1 MSVLTVKGFK
11 KVNEFLDSEVLT
23 TQDLTRLENMVLDSQ
38 GLKATKRG
46 GFSFFNS
53 NNIGNSINKMFDV
66 VSNGSNL
73 LLAFT
78 GSALYKSINGT
89 GIWSLVKSTL
99 AGTKCRMSAY
109 NGKFYF
115 SGNSLFVTDGT
126 NNWGVGINAPNLST
140 LTSEKVP
147 IGGNLQNLTPN
158 AKYKWCLVYVTDT
171 GEMSYPSTAFTFYIN
186 ATNNNSTDGSYQAIQ
201 FKNLP
206 VSSDS
211 RVVGRLLYRTQADGE
226 IFYLLTRL
234 DNTTTSFLDWYPD
247 TKLDLSKQ
255 LELPGVPSSAV
266 YSCIH
271 KERLFLANLVYANT
285 VTQPT
290 WMKAGINGYEFHAD
304 LNVAVGGMTTGA
316 TYGYK
321 VIWIDKNGMIS
332 NSYSCSVVLTGGKTS
347 VDVRNLPT
355 PPNANIECRLYRTQ
369 ANGATYLFL
378 TTSNNATF
386 FDDKADASLGS
397 EQCPGPTVSLST
409 SSCGVIFSEIG
420 KPNQMNLYNPNDP
433 TASFLIQVYPDDSDE
448 ITGIVDYDQSVIV
461 FKRNSISRIITSG
474 DPQGWIL
481 QRLQDNIGCDQPES
495 IVKAGSKLYFM
506 NNGKL
511 YRANSPDS
519 IPTIDALPNII
530 SNDYVNTFK
539 SITAVH
545 DACYSSSNN
554 WYVLL
559 TTINSK
565 KTILVF
571 DEKLEAWYKFL
582 PDTENPLSWESCIE
596 KIYGTNKG
604 ALLFGHSLIG
614 QVSKYDTSVTVDT
627 YTALISTEIQC
638 LLQTKTFTVSDP
650 NVLIRLRRILAN
662 YKKKA
667 GIANPTHYIYS
678 MDDGLY
684 RQSTDGISVVE
695 GYTTNVLVTD
705 AMTGGIAP
713 NNVLVT
719 TNKFYYQIYG
729 TALNEFNGLNIDYR
743 TINRGRRAV

>member
-11 KVNEFLDSEVLT
+11 KVNEFLDPEVLT

-53 NNIGNSINKMFDV
+53 NNIGNSIYKMFDV
-66 VSNGSNL
+66 VSSGSNL
-73 LLAFT
+73 LLGYT
-78 GSALYKSINGT
+78 GAALYKSVGGT
-89 GIWSLVKSTL
+89 GAWSLVKSTA

-115 SGNSLFVTDGT
+115 SGSSLFVTDGT

-158 AKYKWCLVYVTDT
+158 AKYKWCLVYITDI

-186 ATNNNSTDGSYQAIQ
+186 ATDNNSTDKSYQAIQ

-226 IFYLLTRL
+226 VFYLLTRL

-255 LELPGVPSSAV
+255 LELPGVPSTAV

-271 KERLFLANLVYANT
+271 KERLFLANLAHANT

-304 LNVAVGGMTTGA
+304 LNAAVGGMTTGA

-321 VIWIDKNGMIS
+321 VIWIDKSGMVS
-332 NSYSCSVVLTGGKTS
+332 NSYSCSIVLTGGNTS
-347 VDVRNLPT
+347 VDVRNIPT
-355 PPNANIECRLYRTQ
+355 PPNADIECRLYRTA

-386 FDDKADASLGS
+386 FDDKADASLGG
-397 EQCPGPTVSLST
+397 EQCPSPTVSIT
-409 SSCGVIFSEIG
+409 TASCGVIFSEIG

-448 ITGIVDYDQSVIV
+448 ITGIVDYNQSVIV
-461 FKRNSISRIITSG
+461 FKKNSISRIITSG
-474 DPQGWIL
+474 DPQGWVL
-481 QRLQDNIGCDQPES
+481 QKLQDNIGCDQPES

-559 TTINSK
+559 TTISSK

-571 DEKLEAWYKFL
+571 DEKLETWYKFL

-596 KIYGTNKG
+596 KIYGINKG
-604 ALLFGHSLIG
+604 VLLFGHSLIG

-627 YTALISTEIQC
+627 YTTLISTEIQC
-638 LLQTKTFTVSDP
+638 LLQTKTFTVNDP

-667 GIANPTHYIYS
+667 GIANPTHYLYS
-678 MDDGLY
+678 IDDGLY
-684 RQSTDGISVVE
+684 RQSTDGIVVVD
-695 GYTTNVLVTD
+695 GYTTNTLVTD

-713 NNVLVT
+713 NNVLTT

-729 TALNEFNGLNIDYR
+729 TALNEFNGLDVDYR
-743 TINRGRRAV
+743 IINRGRRAV